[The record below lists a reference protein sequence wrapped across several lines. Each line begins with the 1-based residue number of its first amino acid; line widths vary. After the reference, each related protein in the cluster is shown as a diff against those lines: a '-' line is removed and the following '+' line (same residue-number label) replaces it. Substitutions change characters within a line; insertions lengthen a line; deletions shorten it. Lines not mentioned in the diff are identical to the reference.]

1 MRNLTLRSA
10 RGGFSL
16 TEAVV
21 AIIFVGLGLAGMLAS
36 LSSGT
41 RATQGG
47 YELTRASLLA
57 REIREY
63 TFTVP
68 FNDLT
73 NGTYTPCVDGQG
85 YEMVFSDSDNWK
97 QQITVSNRL
106 KDDLQSADPTG
117 TSDVKH
123 VQADILYKDQPALSV
138 GWLVTRR

>member
-1 MRNLTLRSA
+1 MRNITPRSTH
-10 RGGFSL
+10 GGFSL
-16 TEAVV
+16 VEAVV

-47 YELTRASLLA
+47 YELTQASFLA

-63 TFTVP
+63 TLDLP
-68 FNDLT
+68 FDELT
-73 NGTYTPCVDGQG
+73 SGTYSPCVDGQG
-85 YEMVFSDSDNWK
+85 DEMAFADSGNW
-97 QQITVSNRL
+97 QQRLTVSRRL
-106 KDDLQSADPTG
+106 EDNLQAVDTTG

-123 VQADILYKDQPALSV
+123 VQAEVLYKGEPALSV